1 MNLSEWVRLQANSLS
16 LFSLSW
22 DNMSLFYGEDKFPF
36 ELSKEEWDIQFKEF
50 IENYE
55 ATKDKLG
62 YTEKVSQA

>member
-1 MNLSEWVRLQANSLS
+1 MSLSEWVRMQANSLS

-36 ELSKEEWDIQFKEF
+36 DLPKEDWDIQFKEF
-50 IENYE
+50 IESYYE

-62 YTEKVSQA
+62 HTEKVS